1 MYCIGICDDEPIF
14 LESIMRAMK
23 EILDEMRI
31 EYDIRLFHDTGE
43 FTAYLGR
50 SDASLDLLLL
60 DILMEGQTG
69 LELAKELRASNNPLP
84 IIFITSTMDFA
95 LEGYTVEPLGY
106 LLKPV
111 RPDAL
116 KEAFL
121 RAWNRRQS
129 QRIVL
134 NSPSRSISFHLS
146 DVLYLEIYDKE
157 LHIHL
162 TDGEVPRISVSLHA
176 AMAKLPQQQ
185 FVQCHRSY
193 LVSLPMVTSIWRYGI
208 ELKNHEKIPISKTY
222 YNSVQDALLNWASL
236 L

>member
-1 MYCIGICDDEPIF
+1 MDT
-14 LESIMRAMK
+14 MK
-23 EILDEMRI
+23 KILDELKI
-31 EYDIRLFHDTGE
+31 EYHIRPFKNTGE
-43 FTAYLGR
+43 LTAYLDR
-50 SDASLDLLLL
+50 PDASLDLLLL

-69 LELAKELRASNNPLP
+69 IELAKDLRNQNNSLP

-95 LEGYTVEPLGY
+95 LEGYTVEPLSY

-111 RPDAL
+111 QYDAL

-121 RAWNRRQS
+121 RAWRRHQN
-129 QRIVL
+129 QRVML
-134 NSPSRSISFHLS
+134 NSPSRSVSFHLN
-146 DVLYLEIYDKE
+146 DVLYLDIYDKE
-157 LHIHL
+157 LSIHL
-162 TDGEVPRISVSLHA
+162 MDGEVLQISVSLHS

-193 LVSLPMVTSIWRYGI
+193 IVSIPMVMSIWRYGI

-222 YNSVQDALLNWASL
+222 YNSVQDAMLNWASL